1 VAGER
6 LSVFCTLVSVG
17 GSLDWLARLVE
28 SATGWGG
35 FVVIAVYSFLIAFLL
50 PLPSE
55 VVLAAPIALPIPRW
69 LELLLIIFASGA
81 GKAAGSVFAFH
92 IGHEAKQAGPV
103 ERAIRRLSVPI
114 RAWSRRQAVRISKR
128 YGYVGLAAALSVPG
142 FPDTISIYAFSV
154 LGEDYYKFAVSTF
167 VGSANRLLV
176 TLAVYRGTIA
186 VW

>member
-1 VAGER
+1 MICA
-6 LSVFCTLVSVG
+6 LASVG

-55 VVLAAPIALPIPRW
+55 VVLAAPLALPIPRW
-69 LELLLIIFASGA
+69 LELLFVILVSAT

-92 IGHEAKQAGPV
+92 IGYEARQAGPV
-103 ERAIRRLSVPI
+103 VRAIERLGVPI
-114 RAWSRRQAVRISKR
+114 REWSRRQAVRIAR
-128 YGYVGLAAALSVPG
+128 QYGYVGLAAALSVPG

-154 LGEDYYKFAVSTF
+154 LGEDYHKFAVSTF

-186 VW
+186 LW